1 MSHQSGG
8 LARLPKYQ
16 EGAGE
21 KRLPGAT
28 ALPRRFFLSF
38 HVSPPP
44 PPPFSL
50 SSLRPLPSSPES
62 PVAVYLPRALFLRLA
77 IAIRALDVA
86 ASPDGAGRNGGGGAR
101 RN

>member
-50 SSLRPLPSSPES
+50 SLSPASARFLLLLRVLLLSISPARYSS
-62 PVAVYLPRALFLRLA
+62 
-77 IAIRALDVA
+77 
-86 ASPDGAGRNGGGGAR
+86 ASR
-101 RN
+101 